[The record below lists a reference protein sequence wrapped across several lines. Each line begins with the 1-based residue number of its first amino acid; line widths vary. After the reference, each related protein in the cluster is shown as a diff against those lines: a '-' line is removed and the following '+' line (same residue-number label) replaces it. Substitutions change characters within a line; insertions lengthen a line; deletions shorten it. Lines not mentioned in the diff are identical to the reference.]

1 MSEDR
6 QTVPSEGLSS
16 SPEDDRSAPG
26 ASSHSEVPA
35 KRSSEKPRSVLGTV
49 VEIVIIVAAAFAIAM
64 LVQLFLVKPFTIP
77 SVSMEPTLMVGDRVL
92 VNRLTYHF
100 RDPKRGDVVV
110 FRSPIQD
117 ENLIKRIVAVGGDTV
132 EVKDGALYLNGQRQ
146 VEPELKDQTID
157 GVFPAT
163 TIPAGDVFMM
173 GDNRNDSEDGRV
185 FGPVSTK
192 AIVGKAFVV
201 YWPIRR
207 WRGL

>member
-16 SPEDDRSAPG
+16 SPEDDRAAPG
-26 ASSHSEVPA
+26 ASSRSEVPA

-132 EVKDGALYLNGQRQ
+132 EVKDGALYLNGQQQ